1 MFQCKHNIHNE
12 KVRIICDHVF
22 FSFATRSAVMANPNI
37 SSVESLRTSIKR
49 EACSQECECPFV
61 RCLWQYPPISI
72 DLADLVAYDE
82 GVSEEDRRH
91 SLSEQPSTPAVCSNS
106 HLSRAAAGGGL
117 GWRHTWLLLT
127 NMLYYSCHWQNSVKS
142 CAQAPFGAHGILF
155 FVLELLAEPLAEP
168 RNWNWNF
175 TMFLV
180 EFLITNSLHTISG
193 LEFSSVA
200 MACFLRPAGALR
212 KKLKNT

>member
-106 HLSRAAAGGGL
+106 HLSRAAAGG
-117 GWRHTWLLLT
+117 WAD
-127 NMLYYSCHWQNSVKS
+127 VI
-142 CAQAPFGAHGILF
+142 HGCYLPTCFTTFVHVQIFSSFLKLQF
-155 FVLELLAEPLAEP
+155 IHFVLI
-168 RNWNWNF
+168 
-175 TMFLV
+175 LV
-180 EFLITNSLHTISG
+180 G
-193 LEFSSVA
+193 LYILGF
-200 MACFLRPAGALR
+200 CQDY
-212 KKLKNT
+212 